1 MTYIDDIFADE
12 VMDSRGNP
20 TIRVSVTLSD
30 DTVCSA
36 IVPSGAS
43 TGKREA
49 LELRDGDKARFKG
62 KGVLK
67 ACENVNTKITEALV
81 GLSPFNQGEIDKIMR
96 EIDGTEN
103 YSKLGANATLG
114 TSMAVAKAGAAA
126 LQIPLYRYIGGI
138 NANILPAPMLNIIN
152 GGSHADNNVDFQEYM
167 IMPLGFESFREALRA
182 SSEVY
187 GELKNILK
195 SNGHITSIGD
205 EGGFAPNLRNNEE
218 PIELIL
224 KAIKSAGYKDGEHFA
239 LALDVASSEFVDD
252 KNVKNGFN
260 YTLGAENRTLSSA
273 DLVAY
278 YENLCAK
285 YPIVSIED
293 GLSEDDWEGWRILSD
308 RLGGK
313 IQLVGDDLFVTNEKI
328 LRDGI
333 NKNIANAVL
342 VKPNQIGSVSQTMST
357 VRLAQRNKYNCIMSH
372 RSGESEDSFIA
383 DFAVALNTGEIKT
396 GSTARSE
403 RIAKY
408 NRLLEIENELDCP
421 QYLGWEV
428 FKR

>member
-96 EIDGTEN
+96 EIDSTEN
-103 YSKLGANATLG
+103 YSKLGANAVLG
-114 TSMAVAKAGAAA
+114 TSMAVAKVAAAA

-252 KNVKNGFN
+252 KFN

-308 RLGGK
+308 KLGGK

>member
-49 LELRDGDKARFKG
+49 LELRDGDKTRFKG

-96 EIDGTEN
+96 EIDSTEN
-103 YSKLGANATLG
+103 YSKLGANAILG

-224 KAIKSAGYKDGEHFA
+224 KAIKNAGYKDGEHFA

-252 KNVKNGFN
+252 KFN

-308 RLGGK
+308 KLGGK

-428 FKR
+428 FKK